1 MTCIAGILVLPL
13 AVILQFNLHEYT
25 DTWQHLLDHV
35 LIDYVKNSLKLAI
48 GVALGT
54 FIIGVPTAWL
64 CALYQFPGKRLL
76 EFLLL
81 LPLAMPA
88 YIIAYTYTGILDFA
102 GPIQTYLRTT
112 FDWAYGDYWFP
123 EIRSLS
129 GAIIMF
135 SFVLYPYIFL
145 LTRSTLAA
153 QSANITH
160 VAQSLGAGNLE
171 RLTLVILPLARPAIV
186 AGVMLAL
193 METLADYGT
202 VQYFGIDT
210 FTTGIFRTWFGFGEA
225 QTAAQLSS
233 LLMLTV
239 FALFLF
245 EKSSRKRIRYHN
257 SSNTQHKNQ
266 CLLLHGQ
273 YALFASI
280 VCFIPALLGF
290 IIPFVQLSLWAID
303 TFDKMVDQVFWQ
315 MAINSFYVAACA
327 ALLTVTAALILAYG
341 QRSSKNSL
349 VLGLI
354 NLCTMSYA
362 IPGTIIAVGTL
373 IIFTHV
379 DNFVID
385 FLQTQF
391 GVNSGLIFTGT
402 IFALVFAHTA
412 RFLSLGLQSVG
423 ASLSKIN
430 QSMDEAA
437 SLLGQS
443 PLSTLRKIHIPLI
456 RSGLLTATLLVF
468 VEVMKELPAT
478 LIMRPFN
485 FNTLA
490 VRAYELASDER
501 LADASTAAIAI
512 VMAGIV
518 PVIIL
523 NLTANRND

>member
-1 MTCIAGILVLPL
+1 
-13 AVILQFNLHEYT
+13 
-25 DTWQHLLDHV
+25 
-35 LIDYVKNSLKLAI
+35 
-48 GVALGT
+48 
-54 FIIGVPTAWL
+54 
-64 CALYQFPGKRLL
+64 
-76 EFLLL
+76 
-81 LPLAMPA
+81 
-88 YIIAYTYTGILDFA
+88 
-102 GPIQTYLRTT
+102 
-112 FDWAYGDYWFP
+112 
-123 EIRSLS
+123 
-129 GAIIMF
+129 
-135 SFVLYPYIFL
+135 
-145 LTRSTLAA
+145 
-153 QSANITH
+153 
-160 VAQSLGAGNLE
+160 
-171 RLTLVILPLARPAIV
+171 
-186 AGVMLAL
+186 
-193 METLADYGT
+193 
-202 VQYFGIDT
+202 
-210 FTTGIFRTWFGFGEA
+210 
-225 QTAAQLSS
+225 
-233 LLMLTV
+233 
-239 FALFLF
+239 
-245 EKSSRKRIRYHN
+245 
-257 SSNTQHKNQ
+257 
-266 CLLLHGQ
+266 
-273 YALFASI
+273 
-280 VCFIPALLGF
+280 
-290 IIPFVQLSLWAID
+290 
-303 TFDKMVDQVFWQ
+303 